1 MIARNYDGNSSYG
14 SDSNRTSTAPFKC
27 FLELTYATITKL
39 LQDEQAKQAW
49 LKQVSE
55 RWPKVAEW
63 LKEILYNSQTQPK
76 WLSANYRD
84 VVMTQF
90 GQGRIG

>member
-1 MIARNYDGNSSYG
+1 M
-14 SDSNRTSTAPFKC
+14 
-27 FLELTYATITKL
+27 
-39 LQDEQAKQAW
+39 QDEQAKQAW

-90 GQGRIG
+90 GQSRIGVIGDAAHAMSPQLGQGPIWLY

>member
-1 MIARNYDGNSSYG
+1 MMGILPTGAIPTEPQQRLSSVLE
-14 SDSNRTSTAPFKC
+14 STY
-27 FLELTYATITKL
+27 TTTTKL

-55 RWPKVAEW
+55 RWSKVAEW

-76 WLSANYRD
+76 WLSANYA
-84 VVMTQF
+84 MSS
-90 GQGRIG
+90 

>member
-1 MIARNYDGNSSYG
+1 MMGILPTGAIQPNLNS
-14 SDSNRTSTAPFKC
+14 AFQV

-90 GQGRIG
+90 GQSRIE